1 MLQFKSLRLTGT
13 VPHVDTTISFDE
25 GVNVLRGPNF
35 SGKSVIFHLLAS
47 VITGEMPYAAT
58 KKERDNTGRLSLA
71 CEKNGIYYEI
81 AQDLSSGRLTIVEN
95 GKLLT
100 YDRMSSARA
109 KVAEIFPFTLP
120 AFQNFSYL
128 SDNTYPY
135 LLRGTAMQ
143 RKKIFEHMFDID
155 TSRQYKKVK
164 LYEQRMQADSQ
175 KLESLR
181 ALSRN
186 AVFQKDVERAEA
198 RVQELE
204 AEYKAL
210 QPSIKAAE
218 KYNEVV
224 NNWKSYEREYPAL
237 LDMSVKELRATLASL
252 TPQALREELDAARA
266 YADYLAMCDEADSLD
281 TPAPIFP
288 NSKLLPKHMS
298 LEAAWALYEAMPD
311 NMTLKDIPK
320 DQPTPVHL
328 ENVRKD
334 ILLLREK
341 LAQADHMEDCPT
353 CGGKMSAV
361 KVREIRAVYE
371 KDLAACKAKLES
383 GQAQNDIYAQFAD
396 AISNMSKLGIAWP
409 ATRRLCAG
417 KKALGDYLTYLAR
430 KEDLRSL
437 DERIAEMSDAMK
449 PQRPVKDIEADLDNC
464 IHDRD
469 AIQARLNFLETP
481 KPVNIVDMQDAEN
494 LRARLSV
501 LREELAQMKVHARN
515 YKEVITEIFK
525 LKVNTQYAPVV
536 SAVKALYGPKGLRL
550 ARVQDAVM
558 QFTENLNDIVPAF
571 LPRYSFTAV
580 VTDTGFDILCKRPTG
595 TGDIRRFSGAEGKLF
610 PLMSLLALH
619 PILPDANRSNI
630 LILDEVEAGM
640 KADTREIFISMLP
653 DLQKAYPSLWLVTP
667 HDRSAFPIK
676 LADGVNEY
684 EVVMTNGKSRI
695 EAR

>member
-13 VPHVDTTISFDE
+13 VPHVDTTITFDE

-35 SGKSVIFHLLAS
+35 SGKSVIFHLMAS

-58 KKERDNTGRLSLA
+58 KKERDNTGRLSLS

-81 AQDLSSGRLTIVEN
+81 AQDLSSGKLTIIEN

-100 YDRMSSARA
+100 YDRTSSAQA

-311 NMTLKDIPK
+311 KLTLKDIPK
-320 DQPTPVHL
+320 DQPAPVHL

-334 ILLLREK
+334 IMLLREK

-409 ATRRLCAG
+409 ATRRLCAD

-437 DERIAEMSDAMK
+437 DKRIAEMSDAMK

>member
-100 YDRMSSARA
+100 YDRMSSAQA

-298 LEAAWALYEAMPD
+298 LEAAWALYEALPD
-311 NMTLKDIPK
+311 KLTLKVIPK
-320 DQPTPVHL
+320 DQPAPVHL

-409 ATRRLCAG
+409 ATRRLCAD

-430 KEDLRSL
+430 KEDLQVL
-437 DERIAEMSDAMK
+437 DKRIAEMSDAMK

>member
-13 VPHVDTTISFDE
+13 VPHVDTTITFDE

-35 SGKSVIFHLLAS
+35 SGKSVIFHLMAS

-58 KKERDNTGRLSLA
+58 KKERDNTGRLSLS

-81 AQDLSSGRLTIVEN
+81 AQDLSSGKLTIIEN

-100 YDRMSSARA
+100 YDRTSSAQA

-311 NMTLKDIPK
+311 KLTLKDIPK
-320 DQPTPVHL
+320 DQPAPVHL

-334 ILLLREK
+334 IMLLREK

-409 ATRRLCAG
+409 ATRRLCAD

-437 DERIAEMSDAMK
+437 DKRIAEMSDAMK

-481 KPVNIVDMQDAEN
+481 KPVNVVDMQDAEN
-494 LRARLSV
+494 LRSRLSV
-501 LREELAQMKVHARN
+501 LREELAQMKVHARS

-558 QFTENLNDIVPAF
+558 QFTENLNDIAPAF

-667 HDRSAFPIK
+667 HDRSAFPIR